1 MRFSAAIR
9 ARLRPSGKAVR
20 PTPRPRRSVVCR
32 GHRCWRHH
40 PVRTAVSR
48 SRRRCAGSAR
58 RREARRKAHRSRARH
73 HGLHLDGDLSAD
85 DREELAGYRSGR
97 CQLNSPWTC
106 TIRASLL
113 IDFVVFVLRPVE
125 LTVQNRTLP
134 YGLGA
139 TLES

>member
-1 MRFSAAIR
+1 MVDA
-9 ARLRPSGKAVR
+9 
-20 PTPRPRRSVVCR
+20 
-32 GHRCWRHH
+32 
-40 PVRTAVSR
+40 
-48 SRRRCAGSAR
+48 AR
-58 RREARRKAHRSRARH
+58 RGEKQPERDITVS
-73 HGLHLDGDLSAD
+73 HLDGDLSAD

-134 YGLGA
+134 YGWPPGVPYGNDVAVQHRCYNNYLQPHGPSV
-139 TLES
+139 LETWSRLVSARVLLSSGPVGQLITRAVLDLN